1 MRQLAANKGELD
13 SGKEAWLSLLVW
25 RLSGLSWTNPPDS
38 HLEPLVPVAP
48 GLSMRIQIQ
57 SQVGIWLQMGLRAVT
72 MSEAGEG
79 KSRGLRFAEQQ
90 MLRHGWEQGKGLG
103 KREDGISEAI
113 KVKVKC
119 DKAGVGHNQA
129 DEFTF
134 HWWDHVF
141 NEASAS
147 LAVEAGEDGVQ
158 MQKVTTKAEGP
169 VSNKRPRKA
178 DLAKA
183 KLYGRFIKSA
193 TLLSGGE
200 QPEEKTHSSADS
212 SDSEDEDRRL
222 DLSSAT
228 KLSDDDL
235 VRVCGGRTAHKGAR
249 HGLKM
254 SAKLARLEEQEMA
267 FLAKYGKKAQSVKG
281 CEDQVSSQVS
291 NGVEEEEEEG
301 RVANQVEEEEVD
313 CTQNSEE
320 PSEAVSPK
328 KKKKRKREKEE
339 DSTRQEQV
347 AEVEE
352 EGGERRKKKKKGKRE
367 QEEEEVEVEEERDL
381 EITSVKKKKKKQMS
395 E

>member
-1 MRQLAANKGELD
+1 
-13 SGKEAWLSLLVW
+13 
-25 RLSGLSWTNPPDS
+25 
-38 HLEPLVPVAP
+38 
-48 GLSMRIQIQ
+48 
-57 SQVGIWLQMGLRAVT
+57 

-103 KREDGISEAI
+103 KRENGISEAI

-301 RVANQVEEEEVD
+301 RVANQVEGKKTKKKKKKRSKEREEAAEEEVD

-320 PSEAVSPK
+320 PSEAVSHK
-328 KKKKRKREKEE
+328 KKKNRKREKEE

-352 EGGERRKKKKKGKRE
+352 EGGERRKKKKKKGKRE